1 MNYNELHIGKNIEF
15 LISISKHKKF
25 EIAEMLGISRQQ
37 LRLIEKSEDVSTAM
51 LKKIAFVLNIE
62 IIDFVCDFVSLELKY
77 SLNYQQNKENKEDST
92 TNPKILEIQLNAY
105 KNENAL
111 MKELLKTKDELIKLL
126 TQKK

>member
-1 MNYNELHIGKNIEF
+1 
-15 LISISKHKKF
+15 
-25 EIAEMLGISRQQ
+25 MLGISRQQ

-51 LKKIAFVLNIE
+51 LKKIAFVLNID
-62 IIDFVCDFVSLELKY
+62 IMDFVCDFVSLELKY
-77 SLNYQQNKENKEDST
+77 SPNYQQNKETKEDNT
-92 TNPKILEIQLNAY
+92 TNPKILEIKLEAY

>member
-1 MNYNELHIGKNIEF
+1 MNYNDLHIGKNIEF

-51 LKKIAFVLNIE
+51 LKKIAFVLNID
-62 IIDFVCDFVSLELKY
+62 IMDFVCDFVSLELKY
-77 SLNYQQNKENKEDST
+77 SPNYQQNKETKEDNT
-92 TNPKILEIQLNAY
+92 TNPKILEIKLEAY

>member
-1 MNYNELHIGKNIEF
+1 MNYNDLHIGKNIEF

-37 LRLIEKSEDVSTAM
+37 LRLIEKSEDVSTGM

-62 IIDFVCDFVSLELKY
+62 IMDFVYSFDKLELKY
-77 SLNYQQNKENKEDST
+77 STNYNPNTENVEDIKN
-92 TNPKILEIQLNAY
+92 NPQLLEIQLNAY

-111 MKELLKTKDELIKLL
+111 MKELLKTKDEIIKLL

>member
-1 MNYNELHIGKNIEF
+1 MNYNDLHIGKNIEF
-15 LISISKHKKF
+15 LLSTSKHKKF

-51 LKKIAFVLNIE
+51 LKKIAFVLNID
-62 IIDFVCDFVSLELKY
+62 IMDFVCDLVSLELKY
-77 SLNYQQNKENKEDST
+77 SPNYQQNKENKEDIKNNSQ
-92 TNPKILEIQLNAY
+92 LFEIQLNAY

-126 TQKK
+126 TTKK

>member
-62 IIDFVCDFVSLELKY
+62 IIDFVCDFDSLELKY
-77 SLNYQQNKENKEDST
+77 NPNNQQNKENKEDNT
-92 TNPKILEIQLNAY
+92 TNPKILEIQLEAY

>member
-1 MNYNELHIGKNIEF
+1 MNYNDLHIGKNIEF
-15 LISISKHKKF
+15 LLSTSKHKKF

-51 LKKIAFVLNIE
+51 LKKIAFVLNID
-62 IIDFVCDFVSLELKY
+62 IMDFVCDLVSLELKY
-77 SLNYQQNKENKEDST
+77 NPNYQQNKENKEDIKNNSQ
-92 TNPKILEIQLNAY
+92 LFEIQLNAY

-126 TQKK
+126 TTKK

>member
-1 MNYNELHIGKNIEF
+1 MNYNDLHIGKNIEF

-51 LKKIAFVLNIE
+51 LKKIAFVLNID
-62 IIDFVCDFVSLELKY
+62 IMDFVCDFVSLELKY
-77 SLNYQQNKENKEDST
+77 IPNYQQNKETKEDNT
-92 TNPKILEIQLNAY
+92 TNPKILEIQLEAY

>member
-1 MNYNELHIGKNIEF
+1 
-15 LISISKHKKF
+15 
-25 EIAEMLGISRQQ
+25 MLGISRQQ

-51 LKKIAFVLNIE
+51 LKKIAFVLNID
-62 IIDFVCDFVSLELKY
+62 IMNFVCDFVSLELKY
-77 SLNYQQNKENKEDST
+77 SPNYQQNKETKEDNT
-92 TNPKILEIQLNAY
+92 TNPKILEIQLEAY